1 MMTTEVLL
9 LSLLR
14 SFIEHGLHEFNGL
27 LLIGS
32 IRAIRVICVRLKS
45 YPLVIRVPFKSSP
58 FVIRGRLKIQVSW
71 SFMILLECSIV

>member
-32 IRAIRVICVRLKS
+32 IRVIRVIRARLKS
-45 YPLVIRVPFKSSP
+45 YPWVIRVPFKSSP
-58 FVIRGRLKIQVSW
+58 FAICGRLKIQVSW
-71 SFMILLECSIV
+71 SFVVLLECSIV